1 MSAHPVYAPLVTPF
15 ALDDT
20 VDGDALASLVDS
32 IESRGVDGVV
42 PCGTTGEFASLT
54 DEEYGTVVE
63 STTDAA
69 SGTVV
74 AGVSDTS
81 VGGVRSKVALAAD
94 AGCDAV
100 LLTGPYFHTENATG
114 GTEAFLRE
122 AVDDAPLPVYLYNL
136 PAYVGVNLEPA
147 TVRSLAEDRV
157 IEGIKDSS
165 GDVEYLL
172 ALVRATP
179 PGFEVFCG
187 YDSVLVPALTGGITG
202 GINALAN
209 VVPEVFDA
217 ATAALADGDVERAVS
232 LSQTAIAPLFEQCST
247 HGFAP
252 ATKAGAAA
260 RGFLDSTVV
269 RPPLVGLDEEAQAE
283 VADAVED
290 ALAVVN
296 SR

>member
-1 MSAHPVYAPLVTPF
+1 MSEYPVYAPLVTPF
-15 ALDDT
+15 TPADT
-20 VDGDALASLVDS
+20 VDVDALASLVDS
-32 IESRGVDGVV
+32 VESRGVDGVV
-42 PCGTTGEFASLT
+42 PCGTTGEFASLA
-54 DEEYGTVVE
+54 DEEYGRVVE
-63 STTDAA
+63 ATVDAA

-74 AGVSDTS
+74 TGVSDTS
-81 VGGVRSKVALAAD
+81 VAGVRSKVALATD

-122 AVDDAPLPVYLYNL
+122 AVADAPVPVYLYNL
-136 PAYVGVNLEPA
+136 PAYVGVRLEPA

-157 IEGIKDSS
+157 IDGIKDSS

-172 ALVRATP
+172 TLVRATP
-179 PGFEVFCG
+179 PEFEVFCG

-209 VVPEVFDA
+209 VVPEVFDV
-217 ATAALADGDVERAVS
+217 TTSALADGDVERAVR
-232 LSQTAIAPLFEQCST
+232 LSQAAIAPLFEQCST

-260 RGFLDSTVV
+260 RGFIDSTAV
-269 RPPLVGLDEEAQAE
+269 RPPLVDLDDGAQE
-283 VADAVED
+283 DVAAAVED
-290 ALAVVN
+290 ALTVVDT
-296 SR
+296 S